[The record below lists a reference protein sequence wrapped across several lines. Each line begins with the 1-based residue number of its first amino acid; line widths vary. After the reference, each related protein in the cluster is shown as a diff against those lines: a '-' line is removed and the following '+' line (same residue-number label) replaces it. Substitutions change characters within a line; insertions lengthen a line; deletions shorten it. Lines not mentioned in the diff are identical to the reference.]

1 MAAPLRTGAQF
12 QDLAQDTAFLNA
24 PQNEQ
29 VLYLMQDYL
38 PRQDAE
44 FAKAPKAEQQQYVQE
59 VVMPQLQVLKANG
72 GALQPEP
79 IDAPQINVPNWNDYD
94 PNSPVNIGKDL
105 LGATLSTG
113 AGALKGLSLGY
124 LDATK
129 PVEDFA
135 RNTIGAKYYS
145 PGIAAG
151 GGELAGALP
160 VFEGIGGAIKGG
172 AEAVGRAALPLSTR
186 MAQAA
191 GVGSRFHRAALNAAT
206 WIQSGG
212 LLPTAARVGTE
223 MGLYE
228 GLKSHPQQP
237 VTMADLITGKARP
250 QRTAWEEIQLRAED
264 ALKGAATGAA
274 FGVAAP
280 LLGRVA
286 MNVIDKGRAVPAG
299 VRSAVREIPYLL
311 DEIRS
316 TAKPVGLGRMPAR
329 QVSKRVQDAN
339 LKLRT
344 TVRDL
349 YEGKLDNSR
358 LTEADVKA
366 LGQSMDDLERVI
378 QGEAGLDAKAVANKA
393 RAVVGRVTLK
403 AKAAAKVKAKAAAKV
418 KPKDVKIGK
427 PNQTQSDPKGLAEP
441 APEVQKPVEAKAPVE
456 AKIEYQD
463 VEKTVT
469 RKVKKY
475 TPEVQAKIDRIDAE
489 HKAYAARR
497 RANNAISP
505 SDKEKDIKGS
515 AMRAAAEKRRIIQ
528 GDSLEPVDGGL
539 TGIELSAAIKKEQ
552 SNYVGKPVIVNG
564 KSGKVKTTAFGKVVV
579 TLEDGSTV
587 TVEPKLIKPKPRPTP
602 KPTIIEAEVTE
613 TVIERVPVTPKA
625 TEPPKP
631 PEQAKLTGSISE
643 MVDQGLKAFGGTI
656 DDAKRLIAKV
666 ATLGKAE
673 DDEILKT
680 LTAERKALGSKRDEA
695 TLKAKAEIDAKIAE
709 RKAERKDMRDKA
721 GTLHPNLR
729 ETLSTG
735 WDGKSAVAEQLAV
748 DTEKQLTAKAVAEH
762 VTDPA
767 ERKVLDQLGE
777 AAERGV
783 SVRLEHQ
790 AEVTGS
796 TDAAAKVTGAGNVK
810 VPVSTF
816 TPTHFR
822 TVQKGDKTLVAA
834 MGYNEAGYQHLYYIT
849 KSPEGSQI
857 LKVQKILETEQHVGA
872 TPNVYLG
879 ARKYKVADVLGRKP
893 ENEGILTSQALENAK
908 AFAKLFTAET
918 VKQFSPATQKMIRTV
933 QKQGRFDEYTMRQL
947 FKAAG
952 RDKKDLGKLCD
963 IFGLTYAK

>member
-206 WIQSGG
+206 WIRSGG
-212 LLPTAARVGTE
+212 IAPMATRMGAE
-223 MGLYE
+223 MGIYE
-228 GLKSHPQQP
+228 GLKSQP
-237 VTMADLITGKARP
+237 DNQFNLG
-250 QRTAWEEIQLRAED
+250 QRAAH
-264 ALKGAATGAA
+264 AAVGAVTGAA
-274 FGVAAP
+274 LGAAIGVAAP
-280 LLGRVA
+280 LLVKVA
-286 MNVIDKGRAVPAG
+286 MNVARRAGQGATKAAQFVRDVPYA
-299 VRSAVREIPYLL
+299 L
-311 DEIRS
+311 DEMRGAQRPI
-316 TAKPVGLGRMPAR
+316 GLGRAPAR

-339 LKLRT
+339 LKVRT

-366 LGQSMDDLERVI
+366 LGQSMDELERVI
-378 QGEAGLDAKAVANKA
+378 QGEAGLDAKAVANRA

-418 KPKDVKIGK
+418 KPKAVEPSQPK
-427 PNQTQSDPKGLAEP
+427 PE
-441 APEVQKPVEAKAPVE
+441 APKPVEVKAPVE

-564 KSGKVKTTAFGKVVV
+564 KNGKVKTTAFGKVVV

-709 RKAERKDMRDKA
+709 SKAERKALRDKA

-748 DTEKQLTAKAVAEH
+748 DTEKQLTAKAVAEY

-918 VKQFSPATQKMIRTV
+918 VKQFSPAAQKMIRTV

-947 FKAAG
+947 TKALG
-952 RDKKDLGKLCD
+952 RDMKDLAQICK
-963 IFGLTYAK
+963 IFNLRIAN

>member
-206 WIQSGG
+206 WIRSGG
-212 LLPTAARVGTE
+212 IAPMATRMGAE
-223 MGLYE
+223 MGIYE
-228 GLKSHPQQP
+228 GLKSQP
-237 VTMADLITGKARP
+237 DNQFNLG
-250 QRTAWEEIQLRAED
+250 QRAAH
-264 ALKGAATGAA
+264 AAVGAVTGAA
-274 FGVAAP
+274 LGAALGVAAP
-280 LLGRVA
+280 LLVKVA
-286 MNVIDKGRAVPAG
+286 MNVARRAGQGATKAAQFVRDVPYA
-299 VRSAVREIPYLL
+299 L
-311 DEIRS
+311 DEMRGAQRPI
-316 TAKPVGLGRMPAR
+316 GLGRAPAR

-339 LKLRT
+339 LKVRT

-366 LGQSMDDLERVI
+366 LGQSMDELERVI
-378 QGEAGLDAKAVANKA
+378 QGEAGLDAKAVANRA

-418 KPKDVKIGK
+418 KPKAVEPSQPK
-427 PNQTQSDPKGLAEP
+427 PE
-441 APEVQKPVEAKAPVE
+441 APKPVEVKAPIE
-456 AKIEYQD
+456 AK
-463 VEKTVT
+463 
-469 RKVKKY
+469 
-475 TPEVQAKIDRIDAE
+475 
-489 HKAYAARR
+489 
-497 RANNAISP
+497 
-505 SDKEKDIKGS
+505 
-515 AMRAAAEKRRIIQ
+515 
-528 GDSLEPVDGGL
+528 
-539 TGIELSAAIKKEQ
+539 
-552 SNYVGKPVIVNG
+552 
-564 KSGKVKTTAFGKVVV
+564 
-579 TLEDGSTV
+579 
-587 TVEPKLIKPKPRPTP
+587 
-602 KPTIIEAEVTE
+602 
-613 TVIERVPVTPKA
+613 
-625 TEPPKP
+625 PPKP
-631 PEQAKLTGSISE
+631 AEQAKLTGSISE

-893 ENEGILTSQALENAK
+893 ESEGILTSQALENAK

-918 VKQFSPATQKMIRTV
+918 VKQFSPAAQKMIRTV

-947 FKAAG
+947 TKALG
-952 RDKKDLGKLCD
+952 RDMKDLAQICK
-963 IFGLTYAK
+963 IFNLRIAN